1 MVPKGKSRL
10 VGNLDMPERSHKA
23 LPLRK
28 KVCVCVGRHTVYIGF
43 GTICS
48 WGSWDISP
56 TDKGGD
62 YCTSPAFNHLLLE
75 QIVGLIILFYSRDE
89 CKAITKHPFG
99 LQSMFPL
106 CE

>member
-28 KVCVCVGRHTVYIGF
+28 KVCVCRKTHSIHRVWYCLQLGVLGHIP
-43 GTICS
+43 
-48 WGSWDISP
+48 P
-56 TDKGGD
+56 TDKGG
-62 YCTSPAFNHLLLE
+62 LLYFLLFQSFTVGV
-75 QIVGLIILFYSRDE
+75 QIVGLSILFYSRDE

-99 LQSMFPL
+99 LPSMFPL